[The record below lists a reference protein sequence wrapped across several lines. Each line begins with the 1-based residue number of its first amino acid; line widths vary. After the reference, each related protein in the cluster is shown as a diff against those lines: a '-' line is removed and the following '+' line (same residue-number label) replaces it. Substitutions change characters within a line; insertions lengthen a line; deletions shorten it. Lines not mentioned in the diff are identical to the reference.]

1 MVILFGN
8 SILGRKPEILLC
20 VERKVEAGSCKAGD
34 TCIYVVKSLND
45 AVRTAEL
52 VDKLSCFVSV
62 LICHNK
68 LCCTA
73 VGNLHLGIFVN
84 IAVSVTCNCYRLFPA
99 GQQRSDSLYDNG
111 GSEYGTVKDST
122 DSAVRR
128 LPHFL

>member
-1 MVILFGN
+1 MVILLGN

-20 VERKVEAGSCKAGD
+20 VERKVKAGSCEAGD
-34 TCIYVVKSLND
+34 TCVYVVKSLND

-62 LICHNK
+62 LIGHNK

-73 VGNLHLGIFVN
+73 VGNLHLGVFVN
-84 IAVSVTCNCYRLFPA
+84 IAVSVTCNGYRLFPA
-99 GQQRSDSLYDNG
+99 GQQRSDTLYDNG

-122 DSAVRR
+122 DSAVGR